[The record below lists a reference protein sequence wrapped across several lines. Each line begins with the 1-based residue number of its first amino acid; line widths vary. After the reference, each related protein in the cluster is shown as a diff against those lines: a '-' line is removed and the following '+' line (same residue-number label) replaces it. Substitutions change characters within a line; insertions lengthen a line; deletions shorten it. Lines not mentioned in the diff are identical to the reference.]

1 MGKLSSAHRTK
12 SPKRLTMRTIPQDVP
27 ALVKAFRIL
36 EFLRVNGKA
45 SFTEIYSQLLI
56 PKSTAHQLLA
66 SLKSYGYVRQT
77 AENSKYSL
85 GFRLFELGMQTV
97 SHLDIRA
104 EALPFLQELMR
115 KTKQTSHLGVL
126 DDIDGV
132 YLAKVES
139 TQPIRV
145 YSWEGKRLPLHSTA
159 MGKVLL
165 AWQDEEKLEDL
176 FERIKLA
183 RFTEKTITNVQDLR
197 KHLRLVKNQGWAL
210 DDQENEPN
218 IRCIGAPVRSVK
230 GEVVAAVSISG
241 LASVIDGEQ
250 MVELR
255 DEVIE
260 ITQQLSV
267 QLGFK

>member
-183 RFTEKTITNVQDLR
+183 RFTEKTITNV
-197 KHLRLVKNQGWAL
+197 